1 MLKNKNLEDFSCV
14 MENNDNNISQPTF
27 LDDFPLIEKLTDQT
41 ASTISGGA
49 QIESGTTLVGSSSS
63 RRKDVT
69 VDWSNNFILEPS
81 FVAIA
86 EFQENR
92 NPAWQDAFSVTI
104 LEKDTDLAL
113 VRVQREDAEGGWGQE
128 LRLSWI
134 AVST

>member
-1 MLKNKNLEDFSCV
+1 MLKNKSLEDSTC
-14 MENNDNNISQPTF
+14 
-27 LDDFPLIEKLTDQT
+27 LDDFPLVEGLTDKIG
-41 ASTISGGA
+41 ATISGGL
-49 QIESGTTLVGSSSS
+49 QIESGTTFVGASTS
-63 RRKDVT
+63 RRKDVI
-69 VDWSNNFILEPS
+69 VNWSNNFIFEPS

-113 VRVQREDAEGGWGQE
+113 VRVLREDAEGGWGQQ

-134 AVST
+134 AVAP